1 MPSRLNDLPC
11 DASTQRFSSA
21 ASLQRPIGAL
31 DCRLRPEAAAAASC
45 AGWRRIVLA
54 GMSLTLSACATA
66 NTERQDRPLLAAQTA
81 LRAEREIES
90 TAHELRS
97 DKQPLLG
104 GDTLSALEASERQYQ
119 AIVAAGGWP
128 TLQIG
133 KSFRPGDGDE
143 RTQVLAQRLAISMD
157 LPVRTGNRVYAADVT
172 AGLQRF
178 QKRHGLRPTGIADA
192 ATVDALNVKA
202 ESRLAQLRANIV
214 RMRDYSTA
222 LVAAKRYVLVNI
234 PAFQL
239 EAVEADQVA
248 QRHRVIVGRQDRQTP
263 GVKAL
268 VRTIN
273 FFPFWHV
280 PDSVA
285 RSDLVP
291 RVQQDPGFL
300 KREHIRVLEDWQRA
314 ERSSDGIDWRSPAA
328 AQLKFRQD
336 PGPWNALG
344 FVRLDMPNEHSVYMH
359 DTPMKD
365 LFAHQQR
372 AFTAGCVRVEGVFDL
387 VSWVLRD
394 VPGWDRAA
402 IDRALANG
410 QSIDVALAKPVPVL
424 FAYLT
429 AWASPDGR
437 IDFRSDIYGRDGAID
452 GHVAQY
458 SANARTAGVHAQ
470 LVMSP

>member
-1 MPSRLNDLPC
+1 MSPRRQPSGWS
-11 DASTQRFSSA
+11 AKSTARA
-21 ASLQRPIGAL
+21 KN
-31 DCRLRPEAAAAASC
+31 
-45 AGWRRIVLA
+45 
-54 GMSLTLSACATA
+54 CATTR
-66 NTERQDRPLLAAQTA
+66 NLSLAATF
-81 LRAEREIES
+81 LVCSRPRRGNI
-90 TAHELRS
+90 
-97 DKQPLLG
+97 KQ
-104 GDTLSALEASERQYQ
+104 LSPQ
-119 AIVAAGGWP
+119 ADGRRF
-128 TLQIG
+128 QIG

-157 LPVRTGNRVYAADVT
+157 LPVKAGNRVNSADVA
-172 AGLQRF
+172 AGLQHF
-178 QKRHGLRPTGIADA
+178 QTRHGLRPTGIADP
-192 ATVDALNVKA
+192 ATVDALNVRA

-222 LVAAKRYVLVNI
+222 LAPAKRYVLVNI
-234 PAFQL
+234 PGFQL

-248 QRHRVIVGRQDRQTP
+248 QRHRVIVGRHDRQTP

-268 VRTIN
+268 IRTIN

-291 RVQQDPGFL
+291 RVQKDPGFL
-300 KREHIRVLEDWQRA
+300 RREHIRVLKDWQR
-314 ERSSDGIDWRSPAA
+314 EELSSDEIDWRSPAA
-328 AQLKFRQD
+328 SQLKFRQD

-365 LFAHQQR
+365 LFSHQQR
-372 AFTAGCVRVEGVFDL
+372 AFTAGCIRVEGVFDL

-394 VPGWDRAA
+394 VQGWDQAA
-402 IDRALANG
+402 IDKVLANG

-424 FAYLT
+424 FAYIT
-429 AWASPDGR
+429 TWSGPDGR

-452 GHVAQY
+452 GHVARHP
-458 SANARTAGVHAQ
+458 ANPKTAGAQAQ